1 MYFGPPVTGINDP
14 VRKDYA
20 WAVLY
25 FRQDIKTTREYVL
38 YTILSLAA
46 EMGAFV
52 GLLLGASL
60 LDVGGW
66 FNNFLDRCKQKKVSL
81 LNCLEKHCTIVKKT
95 KCLFSKNLFAASFQK
110 IDVHPNVQFKSNNW
124 EKGVREVAS
133 SFDT

>member
-81 LNCLEKHCTIVKKT
+81 LNCLEKYCTIAK
-95 KCLFSKNLFAASFQK
+95 
-110 IDVHPNVQFKSNNW
+110 KSN
-124 EKGVREVAS
+124 K
-133 SFDT
+133 

>member
-60 LDVGGW
+60 VDVAG
-66 FNNFLDRCKQKKVSL
+66 FINNFLDQCKQKKVSL
-81 LNCLEKHCTIVKKT
+81 LNCLEILYRTFAKKN
-95 KCLFSKNLFAASFQK
+95 K
-110 IDVHPNVQFKSNNW
+110 
-124 EKGVREVAS
+124 
-133 SFDT
+133 

>member
-81 LNCLEKHCTIVKKT
+81 LNCLET
-95 KCLFSKNLFAASFQK
+95 KYLFSKNLFAASFQK

-124 EKGVREVAS
+124 EKGVIGVREVAS
-133 SFDT
+133 SLDT